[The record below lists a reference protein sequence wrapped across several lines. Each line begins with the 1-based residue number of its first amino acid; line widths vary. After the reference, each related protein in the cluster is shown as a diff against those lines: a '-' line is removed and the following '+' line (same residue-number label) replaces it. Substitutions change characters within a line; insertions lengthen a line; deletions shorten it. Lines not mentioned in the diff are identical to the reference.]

1 MNQCQEQGIGQG
13 AAAQGE
19 GTVMIT
25 ETGITVGEVV
35 AEVMISMNVTGTVGG
50 TEIIVVE
57 AEAAVPALITR
68 VEGGGAMM
76 MMMMIV
82 VVEAGA
88 DRWIAAPLHIVLV
101 LEGVLHPA
109 GVCLLKGV
117 HPREVLEVK
126 VLIIVAVMDD
136 LPHLAVSHHVVALM
150 LREAH
155 PLGIQ
160 MVMRKLSCMKI
171 LETP

>member
-35 AEVMISMNVTGTVGG
+35 AEVMIGMNVTGTVGG

-68 VEGGGAMM
+68 VEGGGAM

-117 HPREVLEVK
+117 HPQEVLEVK

-136 LPHLAVSHHVVALM
+136 LPHLAVSHRVVALM
-150 LREAH
+150 LREVH

-160 MVMRKLSCMKI
+160 MVMSKLSWMKI

>member
-35 AEVMISMNVTGTVGG
+35 AEVMIGMNVTGTVGG

-68 VEGGGAMM
+68 VEGGGAM

-136 LPHLAVSHHVVALM
+136 LPHLAVSHRVVALM
-150 LREAH
+150 LREVH

-160 MVMRKLSCMKI
+160 MVMSKLSWMKI